1 MNVSQRHPA
10 EPDGGG
16 YIAQATFHQDHI
28 CCIDSH
34 IRSGTNGN
42 AQISPCQGGGVIDAI
57 THHGHFAILLELTD
71 NRFFAVWQDPSDH
84 MIDAGLLRDGLGR
97 ALVIT
102 SEHDHLD
109 AHIPQLLDR
118 LRTVFLDDIRHG
130 DDAKQ
135 LLSLCKEEGRL
146 ASLSQVFCRFLQLF
160 RDSQFSRNKRVIS
173 SVKHFT
179 FTACNQAISGQRLK
193 VCSFSWCDLFFLST
207 L

>member
-1 MNVSQRHPA
+1 MATLPPLHQAADGGLLALRQHPGDDLIHPGLG
-10 EPDGGG
+10 PDG
-16 YIAQATFHQDHI
+16 
-28 CCIDSH
+28 
-34 IRSGTNGN
+34 
-42 AQISPCQGGGVIDAI
+42 PGGVLVVAGE
-57 THHGHFAILLELTD
+57 HH
-71 NRFFAVWQDPSDH
+71 H
-84 MIDAGLLRDGLGR
+84 M
-97 ALVIT
+97 
-102 SEHDHLD
+102 D

-173 SVKHFT
+173 YVKHFT

>member
-1 MNVSQRHPA
+1 MREERLERLGAAVAVRLEHA
-10 EPDGGG
+10 DDAVEAKLGGG
-16 YIAQATFHQDHI
+16 TERGRDLCGVMPVVVDDRDAVDVAHVREATT
-28 CCIDSH
+28 
-34 IRSGTNGN
+34 R
-42 AQISPCQGGGVIDAI
+42 A
-57 THHGHFAILLELTD
+57 LEL
-71 NRFFAVWQDPSDH
+71 
-84 MIDAGLLRDGLGR
+84 GELLGGLRDVC
-97 ALVIT
+97 AKHV
-102 SEHDHLD
+102 
-109 AHIPQLLDR
+109 
-118 LRTVFLDDIRHG
+118 RHG